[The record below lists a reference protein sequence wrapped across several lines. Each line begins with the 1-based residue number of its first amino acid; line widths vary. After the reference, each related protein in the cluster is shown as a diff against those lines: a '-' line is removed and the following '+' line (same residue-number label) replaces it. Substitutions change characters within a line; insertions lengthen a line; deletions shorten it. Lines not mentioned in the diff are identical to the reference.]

1 MTAIDEKD
9 IVKALE
15 NLRSLARRDD
25 GLRREL
31 AASGVTATVV
41 SLLRDASGATQRAA
55 AGVLWTASIGDGN
68 GKRAVAAAGA
78 IPPLVALLDAYEDD
92 VRHAGVRGIFS
103 RARSAETRRMLA
115 ALCG

>member
-92 VRHAGVRGIFS
+92 VRHAGVRGIS
-103 RARSAETRRMLA
+103 LERSAETRRMLA

>member
-55 AGVLWTASIGDGN
+55 AGVLWTASIGDGA

-92 VRHAGVRGIFS
+92 VRHAGVRGIS